1 MVKKYANT
9 VYDKEK
15 GVMYCFHAGYVIKVG
30 PSAEDP
36 DKNEVIVMGIDPNLV
51 PVEND
56 VDVFDWLDETKPPI
70 TEETGEDINKALNLM
85 FDYAINYVTDMN
97 TIMKKYN
104 QSNHLLADL
113 SGSII
118 TIKDGK

>member
-1 MVKKYANT
+1 MENRYTNC
-9 VYDKEK
+9 VYDKETK
-15 GVMYCFHAGYVIKVG
+15 IIYCFHNGYVIKVSPKADG
-30 PSAEDP
+30 SDG
-36 DKNEVIVMGIDPNLV
+36 NEVSVSGMDSNLI

-56 VDVFDWLDETKPPI
+56 VDVFGWLDETGPPI
-70 TEETGEDINKALNLM
+70 SEGTGDDINKALNLM
-85 FDYAINYVTDMN
+85 FDYVIDYIKDMN
-97 TIMKKYN
+97 SIMKKYN